1 MSRLAE
7 FKAERGLTSK
17 QLSQL
22 IAVGHSTVKR
32 WLSTGD
38 VPAWALGYVET
49 LDKLSNLEFKR
60 TYKERVK

>member
-7 FKAERGLTSK
+7 FKAERSLTSK

-38 VPAWALGYVET
+38 VPTWALGYVEI
-49 LDKLSNLEFKR
+49 LNNLPAKEYKR